1 MRQHLIAGTLLGLL
15 VACGGGGDATTQVQA
30 PAPSPVPAWQAPVDL
45 AASSYMGGALLA
57 GDGKGAVLAAW
68 MRTGVDSG
76 GTPYWEQM
84 AARLRADGTWEAPLA
99 LDGASGSN
107 GLQFPVAAMDAR
119 GKGFIAWFD
128 AVPRS
133 TTTRLRTVPVDLGS
147 PTPLGARATA
157 LTVDLKAPTNLHLAT
172 GSDGSALAA
181 WSGLR
186 TDPALGVDFPTV
198 QVSRLEAG
206 GAWGTPQSH
215 RLNMY
220 SSQFL
225 HDLAGDGRGAYTLD
239 FSTGDDASVENV
251 AVDYALGAS
260 TAVAI
265 AGWGPLSQ
273 LALPTG
279 HPSVW
284 SLDAEGRL
292 ETWLLYGVAGEG
304 DAQRQAWP
312 RSRATSGTWTVGDKV
327 SLPLPARSLVAFRS
341 AGDAG
346 WLAGL
351 GSEGLWVAPLS
362 GAAPGTPR
370 TLLPLPTTTEVMVG
384 TRDAAGRPAL
394 LWIQRGAGGVHEGVG
409 FSRWDG
415 AAWPAPAILPGTAGK
430 TIQSLFAVP
439 GPMGLLAGWVEVG
452 DRVLLF
458 RTALW
463 K

>member
-1 MRQHLIAGTLLGLL
+1 MRQHLIAVTLLGLL
-15 VACGGGGDATTQVQA
+15 AACGGGGGATTQVQA
-30 PAPSPVPAWQAPVDL
+30 TAPPPPPVPAWQAPVDL

-57 GDGKGAVLAAW
+57 GDGTGAV
-68 MRTGVDSG
+68 SG

-84 AARLRADGTWEAPLA
+84 AARLRADGTWESPQA
-99 LDGASGSN
+99 LDGTSGIN
-107 GLQFPVAAMDAR
+107 GLQFPVAAVDAR
-119 GKGFIAWFD
+119 GKGLIAWFD

-147 PTPLGARATA
+147 PAPFGARATA

-172 GSDGSALAA
+172 GSDGSALAV

-186 TDPALGVDFPTV
+186 TDTALGVDFSTV
-198 QVSRLEAG
+198 QASRLDAA

-260 TAVAI
+260 TAVGI

-273 LALPTG
+273 LALPTR
-279 HPSVW
+279 HPPVW

-312 RSRATSGTWTVGDKV
+312 RSRAASGVWTVGDKV
-327 SLPLPARSLVAFRS
+327 SLPLPASSLVAFRA
-341 AGDAG
+341 AGDTG

-351 GSEGLWVAPLS
+351 GSEGLWLAPLS

-394 LWIQRGAGGVHEGVG
+394 LWIQRGVGGVHEGVG

-415 AAWPAPAILPGTAGK
+415 AAWTAPAILPGTAGK

>member
-1 MRQHLIAGTLLGLL
+1 MRQTLIAGTLLGFLA
-15 VACGGGGDATTQVQA
+15 ACGGGGGATTQASA
-30 PAPSPVPAWQAPVDL
+30 PPPVPAWQGPVDL

-57 GDGKGAVLAAW
+57 GDGKGAILAAW

-84 AARLRADGTWEAPLA
+84 AARLRADGTWEPPQT

-107 GLQFPVAAMDAR
+107 GLQFPVAAVDSR
-119 GKGFIAWFD
+119 GKGLIAWFD

-147 PTPLGARATA
+147 PTPFGARATA
-157 LTVDLKAPTNLHLAT
+157 LTVDLKAPANLHLAT

-186 TDPALGVDFPTV
+186 TDTNLGVDFPTV
-198 QVSRLEAG
+198 QASRLGAG

-215 RLNMY
+215 HLNMY

-239 FSTGDDASVENV
+239 FSTGDDASVVNE
-251 AVDYALGAS
+251 AVDYAQGAS
-260 TAVAI
+260 AAAGI

-273 LALPTG
+273 QALPTA

-292 ETWLLYGVAGEG
+292 ETWLLYGVAGAG
-304 DAQRQAWP
+304 DPERQAWP
-312 RSRATSGTWTVGDKV
+312 RSRAASGVWTVGDKV
-327 SLPLPARSLVAFRS
+327 NLPLPARRLVAFRM
-341 AGDAG
+341 AGDTG

-370 TLLPLPTTTEVMVG
+370 TLLPLSTTTEVMVG
-384 TRDAAGRPAL
+384 TRDAAGRPVL
-394 LWIQRGAGGVHEGVG
+394 LWIQRGAGGVHEGIG

-415 AAWPAPAILPGTAGK
+415 AAWTPAALLPGTAGK
-430 TIQSLFAVP
+430 TIQRLLAVP
-439 GPMGLLAGWVEVG
+439 GPSGLMAGWVEIG
-452 DRVLLF
+452 DRALVF

>member
-1 MRQHLIAGTLLGLL
+1 MRQNLIAGTLLCLL
-15 VACGGGGDATTQVQA
+15 AACGRGGDATTQT
-30 PAPSPVPAWQAPVDL
+30 PAPPPAPAWQAPVEL
-45 AASSYMGGALLA
+45 ANSSYMGGALLA

-68 MRTGVDSG
+68 MRTGVDAG
-76 GTPYWEQM
+76 GTPYWEQV
-84 AARLRADGTWEAPLA
+84 AARLRADGTWEPPQT
-99 LDGASGSN
+99 LDGASGIN
-107 GLQFPVAAMDAR
+107 GLQFPVAALDAQ
-119 GKGFIAWFD
+119 GKGLIAWFD

-133 TTTRLRTVPVDLGS
+133 TTTRLQTVPVDLGS
-147 PTPLGARATA
+147 PTPFGARATA

-172 GSDGSALAA
+172 GADGSALAA

-186 TDPALGVDFPTV
+186 MDPTLGVDFPTV
-198 QVSRLEAG
+198 QAARLEAG

-215 RLNMY
+215 HLNMY

-239 FSTGDDASVENV
+239 FSTGDDASVENE
-251 AVDYALGAS
+251 AVDYAMGAN
-260 TAVAI
+260 TPVGI

-273 LALPTG
+273 QTLPTG

-292 ETWLLYGVAGEG
+292 ETWLLYGVASEG

-312 RSRATSGTWTVGDKV
+312 RSRATSGAWTVGDKV
-327 SLPLPARSLVAFRS
+327 SLPLPARSLVAFR
-341 AGDAG
+341 ATGDTG
-346 WLAGL
+346 WMAGL

-370 TLLPLPTTTEVMVG
+370 TLLPMSTTTEVMVG
-384 TRDAAGRPAL
+384 TRDASGRPVL

-415 AAWPAPAILPGTAGK
+415 AAWTAPALLPGTAGK

-439 GPMGLLAGWVEVG
+439 GPRGLLAGWVEVG

>member
-15 VACGGGGDATTQVQA
+15 AACGGGGDATIQA
-30 PAPSPVPAWQAPVDL
+30 PAPPPVPAWQAPVDL
-45 AASSYMGGALLA
+45 ATSSYMGGALLA

-76 GTPYWEQM
+76 GTPYWEQV
-84 AARLRADGTWEAPLA
+84 AARLRADGTWEPPQV
-99 LDGASGSN
+99 LDGASGLN
-107 GLQFPVAAMDAR
+107 GLQFPAAALDGR
-119 GKGFIAWFD
+119 GKGLIAWFD

-133 TTTRLRTVPVDLGS
+133 TTTRFRTVPVDLSS
-147 PTPLGARATA
+147 PTPFGARVTA
-157 LTVDLKAPTNLHLAT
+157 LTVDLKAPSNLHLAT

-186 TDPALGVDFPTV
+186 TDTALGVDFSTV
-198 QVSRLEAG
+198 QASRLEAG

-215 RLNMY
+215 HLNMY

-239 FSTGDDASVENV
+239 FSTGDDASVVNE

-260 TAVAI
+260 TAVGI
-265 AGWGPLSQ
+265 VGWGPLSQ

-312 RSRATSGTWTVGDKV
+312 RSRAASGVWTVGDKV
-327 SLPLPARSLVAFRS
+327 SLPLPAQNLVAFRE
-341 AGDAG
+341 AGGTG
-346 WLAGL
+346 WMAGL

-415 AAWPAPAILPGTAGK
+415 VVWTAPAILPGTAGK
-430 TIQSLFAVP
+430 TIQRLFAVP

-458 RTALW
+458 RTSLW
-463 K
+463 R